1 MSIHKLAG
9 SAALIALMAGLP
21 ALSGMGAALAQ
32 EAAPATQP
40 ATQPDASGTPA
51 LLTQL
56 GVTDLSSDSWRD
68 GGREYE
74 GRLPDGTEIEA
85 KFTRDGT
92 LAEFKAEDG
101 ALPAP
106 VVEQLL
112 PQAVRD
118 SEIFG
123 QFDLLERIDTREGMF
138 ELRGRDEAGAKMR
151 ARMDDAGTVMRF
163 GRESGDDDR
172 RGAGK
177 RGEGK
182 RAEMRGHRDG
192 YRDGPRG
199 DHARGPDESG
209 PREGG
214 PRAGGPREGGPR
226 EGGPREG
233 GPQRGEMRRMPPAPD
248 FDTVEMNQRLTA
260 AGYRDFGFLVLA
272 GPRLLLDATN
282 PDGEAVRLELDRQGE
297 VVRETAR

>member
-32 EAAPATQP
+32 QAPAT
-40 ATQPDASGTPA
+40 TQPDAQPAASGTPE
-51 LLTQL
+51 LLTKL
-56 GVTDLSSDSWRD
+56 GVTDLSSESWRD

-85 KFTRDGT
+85 KFTREGT
-92 LAEFKAEDG
+92 LVSFEADDG
-101 ALPAP
+101 ALPAAI
-106 VVEQLL
+106 VEQLL

-123 QFDLLERIDTREGMF
+123 QFALLERIDTREGMF
-138 ELRGRDEAGAKMR
+138 DLRGRDEAGARMR
-151 ARMDDAGTVMRF
+151 AGMDEAGTVMRF
-163 GRESGDDDR
+163 GREGGDDDR
-172 RGAGK
+172 RSDGK

-182 RAEMRGHRDG
+182 RGEMRGH
-192 YRDGPRG
+192 RDGPRG
-199 DHARGPDESG
+199 DHARG

-226 EGGPREG
+226 EGGP
-233 GPQRGEMRRMPPAPD
+233 QRGEMRPMPPAPD
-248 FDTVEMNQRLTA
+248 FDTVEVNQRLTE